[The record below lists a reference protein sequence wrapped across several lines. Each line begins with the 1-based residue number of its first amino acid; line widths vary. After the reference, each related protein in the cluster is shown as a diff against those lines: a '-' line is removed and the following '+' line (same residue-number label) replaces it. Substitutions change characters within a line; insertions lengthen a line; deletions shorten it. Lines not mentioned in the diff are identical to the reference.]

1 MMALSESDRFELHL
15 GLQKILGEPLAT
27 TFMENVPPSGWSEV
41 AQKSDLVALKNEMNF
56 RFAQQQADITNLR
69 IDLDRVK
76 ADLARLD
83 KKLNV
88 VISVGLTFGLA
99 LLALQ
104 VQIMLSIAQL

>member
-41 AQKSDLVALKNEMNF
+41 AQMSDLVALKNEMNF
-56 RFAQQQADITNLR
+56 RFAQQQADINNLR
-69 IDLDRVK
+69 IDLERVK
-76 ADLARLD
+76 SDLARLD
-83 KKLNV
+83 RKLNMT
-88 VISVGLTFGLA
+88 ISVGLTFGLA
-99 LLALQ
+99 MIALQ

>member
-41 AQKSDLVALKNEMNF
+41 AQKSDLA
-56 RFAQQQADITNLR
+56 NLR
-69 IDLDRVK
+69 IDLERFKTDIVRIDR
-76 ADLARLD
+76 
-83 KKLNV
+83 KLS
-88 VISVGLTFGLA
+88 VIVSVGLTFGLA

-104 VQIMLSIAQL
+104 VQIMLTIAQL

>member
-41 AQKSDLVALKNEMNF
+41 AQKYDLVALKNEMNF
-56 RFAQQQADITNLR
+56 RFAQQQADINNLR
-69 IDLDRVK
+69 IDLERVK
-76 ADLARLD
+76 SDLARLD
-83 KKLNV
+83 RKLNMT
-88 VISVGLTFGLA
+88 ISVGLTFGLA
-99 LLALQ
+99 MIALQ

>member
-1 MMALSESDRFELHL
+1 MALSESDRLELHL

-27 TFMENVPPSGWSEV
+27 TFMENVSPSGWSEV
-41 AQKSDLVALKNEMNF
+41 AQKSDVVALKNEMNF
-56 RFAQQQADITNLR
+56 RFAQQQADINNLR
-69 IDLDRVK
+69 IDLERVK

-83 KKLNV
+83 KKINV

>member
-41 AQKSDLVALKNEMNF
+41 AQKSDVVALKNEMNV
-56 RFAQQQADITNLR
+56 RFAQQQADINNLR
-69 IDLDRVK
+69 IDLERVK
-76 ADLARLD
+76 SDLTRLD
-83 KKLNV
+83 RKLNMT
-88 VISVGLTFGLA
+88 ISVGLTFGLA
-99 LLALQ
+99 MIALQ